1 MNSVHLVEDLRKL
14 SSGSPVTV
22 DRNKTPIRLP
32 KPDRTG
38 NQQAK
43 DQYGIA
49 AAVAGIAAEKN
60 AQDREQTDRDV
71 QVLNHCLYVLFGL
84 VAFWKNGLCQL
95 NHLVILHSV
104 LTHIK

>member
-1 MNSVHLVEDLRKL
+1 MSAVHLVEDLRKL

-32 KPDRTG
+32 KPERPG

-71 QVLNHCLYVLFGL
+71 QVINHCLYVPL
-84 VAFWKNGLCQL
+84 
-95 NHLVILHSV
+95 
-104 LTHIK
+104 